1 MHAVLFDHFKG
12 PLRVANVPEPV
23 PSPDGVVIEVKATG
37 LCRSDWH
44 GWQGH
49 DADIR
54 TLPHVP
60 GHEFAGIVAEVG
72 AEVRNWHPG
81 DRVTIPFVVGCGR
94 CFECLAGHPQVC
106 EHQFQPGF
114 TGWGSFAER
123 VAVRYADRNLV
134 RLPEELDFVTAASLG
149 CRMATA
155 YRAVAQQGN
164 LRPGDWIAIHGT
176 GGVGL
181 SAVMIASALGA
192 RPIAI
197 DIRQEPLAM
206 AKELGAVEVVNASE
220 NPDVVARIREIT
232 GRGANVS
239 LDALGSRVTATNS
252 ILCLARRGRHVQV
265 GLLAGA
271 EANPPLPMGPV
282 VGQELEIVGSHGMA
296 ASGYPDLLQLV
307 ASGRVEAA
315 RLVTDRISLDE
326 APSRLAAMSE
336 FSELGV
342 TVIDRFVG

>member
-1 MHAVLFDHFKG
+1 NSIPRFAVVPIPEALFHMHAVLFDHFKG

-81 DRVTIPFVVGCGR
+81 DRVTIPFVAGCGR

-123 VAVRYADRNLV
+123 VAVRYA
-134 RLPEELDFVTAASLG
+134 
-149 CRMATA
+149 
-155 YRAVAQQGN
+155 
-164 LRPGDWIAIHGT
+164 
-176 GGVGL
+176 
-181 SAVMIASALGA
+181 
-192 RPIAI
+192 
-197 DIRQEPLAM
+197 
-206 AKELGAVEVVNASE
+206 
-220 NPDVVARIREIT
+220 
-232 GRGANVS
+232 
-239 LDALGSRVTATNS
+239 
-252 ILCLARRGRHVQV
+252 
-265 GLLAGA
+265 
-271 EANPPLPMGPV
+271 
-282 VGQELEIVGSHGMA
+282 
-296 ASGYPDLLQLV
+296 
-307 ASGRVEAA
+307 
-315 RLVTDRISLDE
+315 
-326 APSRLAAMSE
+326 
-336 FSELGV
+336 
-342 TVIDRFVG
+342 